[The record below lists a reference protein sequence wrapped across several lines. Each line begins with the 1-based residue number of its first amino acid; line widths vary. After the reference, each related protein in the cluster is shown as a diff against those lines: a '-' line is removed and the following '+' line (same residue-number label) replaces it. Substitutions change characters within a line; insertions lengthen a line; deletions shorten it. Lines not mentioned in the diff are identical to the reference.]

1 MTNPEYIAGGVQF
14 YYPGAGDEAPPL
26 SAKVLL
32 LTVGGVCI
40 VGQWNNS
47 GFFIGWH
54 PLPKRNREKEKQ
66 LNVAPRKNS
75 SAC

>member
-40 VGQWNNS
+40 VGQ
-47 GFFIGWH
+47 
-54 PLPKRNREKEKQ
+54 
-66 LNVAPRKNS
+66 
-75 SAC
+75 